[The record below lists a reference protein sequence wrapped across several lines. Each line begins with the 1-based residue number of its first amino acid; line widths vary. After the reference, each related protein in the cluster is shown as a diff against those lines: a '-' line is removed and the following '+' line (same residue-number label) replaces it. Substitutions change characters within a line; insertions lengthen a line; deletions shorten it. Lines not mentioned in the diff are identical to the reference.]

1 MLLSDWFRSWL
12 ADDELNVRASTHEA
26 RVIYV
31 TRHLMSGFPSDLNLE
46 DLTPPMCQAYAIDKL
61 RRGRADGSGPLS
73 VVSVRKHVSILK
85 QCLDDAVR
93 LGLIRD
99 NPARYI
105 KLPRNTDKPERM
117 VMLSALEAQALL
129 AAFRETRIFPAVV
142 LALYYGLRRSE
153 VCGLK
158 WSAVDFE
165 RETITIRH
173 TVTNTSTLHAED
185 LTKSETSYRTFQLLP
200 EVAEVLSILRG
211 TAEQGDYILHRADG
225 SCFRPDTLYRMFS
238 RHLKKKG
245 LPHMR
250 FHDLRHSTASI
261 LFDRGWSI
269 QDVKEWLGHADIETT
284 SNIYLHYTRQRK
296 VLVARDLI
304 GVLMPHFEAPEKH
317 PGQIQQGKRKTKKD

>member
-12 ADDELNVRASTHEA
+12 DEDELNVRASTHEA

-31 TRHLMSGFPSDLNLE
+31 ERHLIPGFPSDLNLE
-46 DLTPPMCQAYAIDKL
+46 DLTPPMCQAYAAGKL
-61 RRGRADGSGPLS
+61 RNGRADGSGSLS

-99 NPARYI
+99 NPARYV
-105 KLPRNTDKPERM
+105 KLPRVTEKPERY

-129 AAFRETRIFPAVV
+129 ACFRETRIFPAVV

-173 TVTNTSTLHAED
+173 TITNTSTLHAED
-185 LTKSETSYRTFQLLP
+185 LTKSGTSYRIFQLLP
-200 EVAEVLSILRG
+200 EVAEILSILRG
-211 TAEQGDYILHRADG
+211 ASDGSEYILHRADG
-225 SCFRPDTLYRMFS
+225 SCFRPDTLYRMFTQ
-238 RHLKKKG
+238 HLRKKG

-296 VLVARDLI
+296 VLVAKDLI
-304 GVLMPHFEAPEKH
+304 GVLIPPFTPPEKH
-317 PGQIQQGKRKTKKD
+317 AGQIQQGNGKTKKT

>member
-12 ADDELNVRASTHEA
+12 ASDELNVRASTHEA
-26 RVIYV
+26 RVIYMEK
-31 TRHLMSGFPSDLNLE
+31 HLMPGFPADLLLE
-46 DLTPPMCQAYAIDKL
+46 DLTPPMCQAYAVGKL
-61 RRGRADGSGPLS
+61 RNGRADGSGALS

-99 NPARYI
+99 NPARYV
-105 KLPRNTDKPERM
+105 KLPKNTERPERV

-129 AAFRETRIFPAVV
+129 ACFRETRIFPAVL

-173 TVTNTSTLHAED
+173 TVTHTSKLHAED
-185 LTKSETSYRTFQLLP
+185 LTKTETSNRTFQLLP
-200 EVAEVLSILRG
+200 EVAEVLAILRG

-225 SCFRPDTLYRMFS
+225 SCFRPDTLYRMFAK
-238 RHLKKKG
+238 HLKKKG

-261 LFDRGWSI
+261 LFDRGWSLE
-269 QDVKEWLGHADIETT
+269 DVKEWLGHADIETT

-296 VLVARDLI
+296 VLVAKDLI
-304 GVLMPHFEAPEKH
+304 GVLMPQFEVPKKH
-317 PGQIQQGKRKTKKD
+317 AGQIQQGKRKTKKA

>member
-1 MLLSDWFRSWL
+1 MLLVEWL
-12 ADDELNVRASTHEA
+12 RLWLEADELQVRASTHEA
-26 RVIYV
+26 RTIYV
-31 TRHLMSGFPSDLNLE
+31 TRHLIPAFPSDLELS
-46 DLTPPMCQAYAIDKL
+46 DLTPPMCQAYATAKL
-61 RRGRADGSGPLS
+61 RNGRADGCGGLS

-93 LGLIRD
+93 LGVIRD

-105 KLPRNTDKPERM
+105 KLPRNIEKPERY

-129 AAFRETRIFPAVV
+129 VAFRETRIFPAVV

-158 WSAVDFE
+158 WSAVDFD

-200 EVAEVLSILRG
+200 EVAEVLGVLRG
-211 TAEQGDYILHRADG
+211 AAEKSDYIMHRADG
-225 SCFRPDTLYRMFS
+225 TCFRPDTLYRMFTK
-238 RHLKKKG
+238 HLKKKG

-296 VLVARDLI
+296 VLVAKDLI